1 MIEDDDNS
9 GRLNRG
15 SENSQYVALTR
26 HETLSRA
33 TFLMKNKS
41 RVHLIVFSNG
51 PLCDSGDY
59 TVVLQQ
65 KFGNNYFSLIKKVM
79 RESISK

>member
-1 MIEDDDNS
+1 MVKDYDKP
-9 GRLNRG
+9 GRLNKG

-26 HETLSRA
+26 QEKLSRA
-33 TFLMKNKS
+33 ISLMKDKS

-51 PLCDSGDY
+51 PLSDSGDY

-65 KFGNNYFSLIKKVM
+65 KFGDNYLSLIKKVTLEHM
-79 RESISK
+79 L